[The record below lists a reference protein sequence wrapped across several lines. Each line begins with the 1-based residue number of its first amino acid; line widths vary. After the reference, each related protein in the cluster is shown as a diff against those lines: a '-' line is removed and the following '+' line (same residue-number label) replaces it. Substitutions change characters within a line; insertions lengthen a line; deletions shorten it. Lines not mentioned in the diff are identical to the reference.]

1 MQTGRPTWR
10 ARAWPLAWVL
20 FLAAQASDPAELKDR
35 DITDASGRHVAIPVT
50 VTRVADPWHANNAM
64 VLMLGGA
71 DKLVATTTQAKNQP
85 WLRRLYPRI
94 DKLPAPFD
102 AGGDV
107 NMEVLIGARPDVILM
122 AYDGSQPKWLGA
134 AEAYHMPVVLMPNTS
149 LEGLKSAALLTGEV
163 LGAAELATAR
173 EYVQYFEGNIQR
185 VLKVTRALGP
195 NARPKVLHTASA
207 GILNVD
213 GRQTVIDDWI
223 TIAGGVNAATVIGN
237 GRPVTMEQVAAWN
250 PDVIIVGSAPNAQ
263 NRQAILDDP
272 RWREISAVKAG
283 KVFVNPSGAYLWDRH
298 SAEAALQVL
307 WAAKLLHPAEFSGV
321 DIYKE
326 TKLFYA
332 RFFHYQLTDSEV
344 DSIIN
349 STPP

>member
-1 MQTGRPTWR
+1 MRTASTWR
-10 ARAWPLAWVL
+10 ARAGLLAWVL
-20 FLAAQASDPAELKDR
+20 CLSAPASAADLER
-35 DITDASGRHVAIPVT
+35 REITDAAGRHVSIPAT

-71 DKLVATTTQAKNQP
+71 DKLVATTVQAKNQP

-94 DKLPAPFD
+94 DLVPAPFD
-102 AGGDV
+102 AAGDV
-107 NMEVLIGARPDVILM
+107 NMEGLIGARPDVILM

-149 LEGLKSAALLTGEV
+149 LEGLKSMVLLTGEV
-163 LGAAELATAR
+163 LGPAELKAAHEFVR
-173 EYVQYFEGNIQR
+173 YFDGNIQR
-185 VLKVTRALGP
+185 VLAITRALTAA
-195 NARPKVLHTASA
+195 ARPKVLHTASA
-207 GILNVD
+207 GVLNID

-263 NRQAILDDP
+263 NRQAILEDP

-307 WAAKLLHPAEFSGV
+307 WAAKLLHPAEFSSI
-321 DIYKE
+321 DISKE

-332 RFFHYQLTDSEV
+332 RFFHHELTDAEV
-344 DSIIN
+344 ASIL
-349 STPP
+349 TAMPP